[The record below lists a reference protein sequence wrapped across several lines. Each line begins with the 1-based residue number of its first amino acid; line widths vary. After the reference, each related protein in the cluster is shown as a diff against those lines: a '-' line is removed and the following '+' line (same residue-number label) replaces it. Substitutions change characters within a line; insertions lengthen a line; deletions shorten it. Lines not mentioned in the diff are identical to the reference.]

1 MSETHLTDQRFTD
14 LPIHDAVLDG
24 LDEAGLTHCTPIQ
37 AETLP
42 RTLAGGNIAGEA
54 QTGTGKTAA
63 FVIATLHHLMSH
75 PVDEDAVGPWAI
87 MLAPTRELA
96 LQIYNDAEQIGAYTG
111 LKFAA
116 VYGGTGYDSQ
126 RQQLQDGVDVII
138 GTPGRIIDFYKQ
150 KVFSLRN
157 IEVVVLDEADRMFDL
172 GFISDIRFLL
182 RRMPKAEQRLNLL
195 FSATLSYRVM
205 ELAWEHMGDPPRV
218 AVESEQRTADHVRQT
233 LYHVAKEDKTSFVVG
248 LLQHI
253 DPRRTLIFANTK
265 RAAER
270 LVGYLKGNGID
281 AAVISG
287 DIPQN
292 KREQLLERFRSGD
305 LPVLVGTDVAARGLH
320 IDAVSH
326 VINFDLPHDPED
338 YVHRIGRTARAGE
351 SGDAISLACDEY
363 VFSLPDI
370 EAYLSTK
377 IPSAPPPA
385 EYFAELAPPKM
396 PRKPRSGNG
405 PRRSGGQGGRS
416 SSSRRRSSTARSSR

>member
-1 MSETHLTDQRFTD
+1 MSETHLTQQLITE
-14 LPIHDAVLDG
+14 LPIHAAVLDG
-24 LDEAGLTHCTPIQ
+24 LEDAGFSNCTPIQ

-42 RTLAGGNIAGEA
+42 RTLRGESIAGEA

-63 FVIATLHHLMSH
+63 FVIAALHQLMTY

-96 LQIYNDAEQIGAYTG
+96 LQIYREAELIGAYTG

-126 RQQLQDGVDVII
+126 RNQLRDGVDVII

-150 KVFSLRN
+150 KIFNLRN

-172 GFISDIRFLL
+172 GFVADIRYLL
-182 RRMPKAEQRLNLL
+182 RRMPAAEQRLNLL

-205 ELAWEHMGDPPRV
+205 ELAWEHMGDPARIAV
-218 AVESEQRTADHVRQT
+218 ASEQRTADHIRQT
-233 LYHVAKEDKTSFVVG
+233 LYHIAKEDKTSFLVG

-253 DPRRTLIFANTK
+253 DPRRTLVFANTK
-265 RAAER
+265 RAAEQ
-270 LVGYLKGNGID
+270 LVGYLKGNGIE

-287 DIPQN
+287 DIPQS
-292 KREQLLERFRSGD
+292 KREKLLEKFRSGE
-305 LPVLVGTDVAARGLH
+305 LPVMVGTDVAARGLH

-326 VINFDLPHDPED
+326 VINFDLPQVGDD

-351 SGDAISLACDEY
+351 SGDAITLACDEY
-363 VFSLPDI
+363 VFALPDI
-370 EAYLSTK
+370 EHYLDFK
-377 IPSAPPPA
+377 IPSATPPP
-385 EYFAELAPPKM
+385 EYFIELAPAQ
-396 PRKPRSGNG
+396 RPRSTRRNNT
-405 PRRSGGQGGRS
+405 RRSPSGNKNQRGRNS
-416 SSSRRRSSTARSSR
+416 QRATR